1 MTTDKPSRNE
11 DEYFA
16 KRDAELIKTT
26 RAIEL
31 ARIQEETR
39 KQHLMKCPKDGHDL
53 ATQEMQGVQVDLC
66 THCGGLWLDK
76 GELETL
82 IAHEEHGGVLG
93 RIFSDVRAA
102 LGRSSSKERE

>member
-1 MTTDKPSRNE
+1 MSNEKPSRNE

-26 RAIEL
+26 RALEL
-31 ARIQEETR
+31 ARIQEEAR
-39 KQHLMKCPKDGHDL
+39 KQHLMKCPKDGYDL
-53 ATQEMQGVQVDLC
+53 LTREMQGVQVDLC
-66 THCGGLWLDK
+66 AHCGGLWLDK

-82 IAHEEHGGVLG
+82 IAREDQGGVLG

-102 LGRSSSKERE
+102 LGRSKVKETE